1 MPRRAANE
9 TLSLQFGLSLIHLQ
23 VDEAT
28 GVTDVYGCERY
39 VITIGLKYTFFNLK
53 FCFPLNAV
61 EASSGLCIWHNFR
74 HISPSQTNR

>member
-39 VITIGLKYTFFNLK
+39 VITIGLKSTFVNLK
-53 FCFPLNAV
+53 LCLGRVVLCLKQLNCYV
-61 EASSGLCIWHNFR
+61 IFFASLS
-74 HISPSQTNR
+74 